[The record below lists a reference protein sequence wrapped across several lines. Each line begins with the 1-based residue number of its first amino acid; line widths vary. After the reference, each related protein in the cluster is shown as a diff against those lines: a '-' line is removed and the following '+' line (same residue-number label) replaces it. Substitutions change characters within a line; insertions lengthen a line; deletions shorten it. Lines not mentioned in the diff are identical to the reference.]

1 MKGIGAIVAGL
12 AASLSGLASKF
23 ILPKT
28 FRQGTY
34 MRRTRVTGKIGRP
47 GAKFARHADEL
58 RLGLRNGVSYPL
70 KPTKRML
77 REHHKRMVGA

>member
-12 AASLSGLASKF
+12 AAAISEIASNF
-23 ILPKT
+23 ILPHT

-34 MRRTRVTGKIGRP
+34 MRRARVAGKVGMP
-47 GAKFARHADEL
+47 GAKLARHADEL